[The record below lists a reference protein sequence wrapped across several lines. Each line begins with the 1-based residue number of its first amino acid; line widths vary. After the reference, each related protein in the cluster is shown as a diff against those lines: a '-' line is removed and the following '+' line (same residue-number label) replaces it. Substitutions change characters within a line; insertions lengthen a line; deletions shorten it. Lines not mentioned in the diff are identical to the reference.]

1 MGFIYLIENDLN
13 DKKYVGLT
21 TRSVERRWKEHLRQT
36 NQLIDEIIA
45 ELGEEHFRIKVIED
59 CPDEIIDDRE
69 KYWIN
74 YYDSFNNGYNM
85 TCGGRAE
92 TMVLNTD
99 KMQKTIELWNQG
111 YGQKAITQELSL
123 NVETV
128 HNYLL
133 KNGIT
138 SEMIKERHKEL
149 VGKSKSKQV
158 FQYDLQGKL
167 INIWNSIIDIERK
180 GVASRSSV
188 GRCLN
193 GKQKSACGYIWSYVP
208 LEDFTIE
215 KIKIEQYDLEGNL
228 IAVYDNASLAAR
240 TISEQAV
247 SSHILEVCKN
257 QRKTAYGFKW
267 KKI

>member
-1 MGFIYLIENDLN
+1 
-13 DKKYVGLT
+13 
-21 TRSVERRWKEHLRQT
+21 
-36 NQLIDEIIA
+36 
-45 ELGEEHFRIKVIED
+45 
-59 CPDEIIDDRE
+59 
-69 KYWIN
+69 
-74 YYDSFNNGYNM
+74 M

-158 FQYDLQGKL
+158 FQYDL
-167 INIWNSIIDIERK
+167 
-180 GVASRSSV
+180 
-188 GRCLN
+188 
-193 GKQKSACGYIWSYVP
+193 
-208 LEDFTIE
+208 
-215 KIKIEQYDLEGNL
+215 
-228 IAVYDNASLAAR
+228 
-240 TISEQAV
+240 
-247 SSHILEVCKN
+247 
-257 QRKTAYGFKW
+257 
-267 KKI
+267 